1 MTGSRKIS
9 IKGKVLTSF
18 CLPLG
23 EKSLIII
30 KGSRGYIMC
39 GYLDLNVAE
48 KFKEVAVKIT
58 GVNSIEEAVCAKVFS
73 CTSLAEK
80 EGIYKGQAIKDVL
93 EIIA

>member
-1 MTGSRKIS
+1 MTGIKKIS
-9 IKGKVLTSF
+9 IKGKGLTSF
-18 CLPLG
+18 ILPLG
-23 EKSLIII
+23 EKNMIII
-30 KGSRGYIMC
+30 KGSKGYIMC
-39 GYLDLNVAE
+39 GYLDLTVAE

-80 EGIYKGQAIKDVL
+80 KGIYKGQSIKDVL